1 MPHRCNPAPR
11 RVMGSIRRPR
21 SARPALLRAAFLGAA
36 LLPLAAWAGPSS
48 SAADSVFIER
58 GVPVDVTAANA
69 AQARDRA
76 IAQAEG
82 TALARLYAK
91 LTPDADNRQPPALSA
106 ADLERLVSG
115 FEVEGE
121 RASSVRYVGRMTIAF
136 RPDAVRQ
143 LLLRSGARYA
153 EVVGKPALILPLD
166 LTGTEPALWTD
177 GPWRQ
182 AWLTLTAGGGAL
194 DGLLPLM
201 VAAPETQDQTDLPAR
216 AAVNPAPAVLA
227 QLAQR
232 HGAGMVVVAKLEGDA
247 GRGYQLTLLPYLAP
261 GQPGEGVQA
270 AQTVAQTAFAAPPA
284 LPGADGGKP
293 AATALPPAVLLQA
306 VATAADRLQEDW
318 KRRVLID
325 QPGESRAVLE
335 LPLPV
340 PPPVPAASVAAPAAA
355 TPAPAPASAP
365 VPPAADAPASPPVG
379 LTTLVDIRHRLARV
393 PTVLRVDT
401 TSLRTDRAVL
411 AISFRGDI
419 AHLRTALAQSDLS
432 LAATPEPETTDHY
445 QLRLTTGG

>member
-11 RVMGSIRRPR
+11 RVMGSVRRPR
-21 SARPALLRAAFLGAA
+21 SARPALPRAAFLVAA

-48 SAADSVFIER
+48 SAAGSVFIER
-58 GVPVDVTAANA
+58 GVPVDVTAGNA

-76 IAQAEG
+76 IVQAESS
-82 TALARLYAK
+82 ALARLYAK
-91 LTPDADNRQPPALSA
+91 LTPATDNRQPPALTA

-182 AWLTLTAGGGAL
+182 AWLALTAGGAAL
-194 DGLLPLM
+194 DGLLPLV

-216 AAVNPAPAVLA
+216 AAVNPGPAVLA

-232 HGAGMVVVAKLEGDA
+232 HGAGMVVVAKLEGDV

-261 GQPGEGVQA
+261 GQPGDGVQA
-270 AQTVAQTAFAAPPA
+270 AQTVAQAAFAAPPSI
-284 LPGADGGKP
+284 PGADGGKP
-293 AATALPPAVLLQA
+293 AATTLPPAVLLQA

-340 PPPVPAASVAAPAAA
+340 PTPVAASSAS

-379 LTTLVDIRHRLARV
+379 LTTLVDIRHRLAQV
-393 PTVLRVDT
+393 PTVLRVET

-411 AISFRGDI
+411 SISFRGDI

-432 LAATPEPETTDHY
+432 LAAAPEPETTDHY